1 MVKNLKIDWKDFSL
15 GFFIGVTLCL
25 YSYVSQELDT
35 NNTEP
40 TSRITGMVVTE
51 QGFTYALSSRFYPSY
66 LRNKCLYK
74 RIWGESSGFF
84 PFFVEFTLAKGDNVL
99 YSGSIKREKC
109 I

>member
-1 MVKNLKIDWKDFSL
+1 MVKNLKIDWKDFAL

-51 QGFTYALSSRFYPSY
+51 
-66 LRNKCLYK
+66 
-74 RIWGESSGFF
+74 
-84 PFFVEFTLAKGDNVL
+84 
-99 YSGSIKREKC
+99 
-109 I
+109 

>member
-40 TSRITGMVVTE
+40 TSRITGIVTTE
-51 QGFTYALSSRFYPSY
+51 QTQTDSLGKQKGKSSR
-66 LRNKCLYK
+66 
-74 RIWGESSGFF
+74 FF
-84 PFFVEFTLAKGDNVL
+84 PFFIKNRVAKVDSIL
-99 YSGSIKREKC
+99 YSVTIEEQKC